1 MFRSVSPRVQRT
13 VLRRALRALAATAA
27 IGAAACDVP
36 TSAPIIEQRWVLPA
50 DGTTLA
56 VDRFLPP
63 GVTMQGAS
71 FGITLPGATLSQSL
85 GELCTACA
93 GQLTV
98 PKPAFQADL
107 FATVE
112 LPTDVTSATLAGG
125 TVLLEIENGFGFDPL
140 RPSATGTRGRLVSTI
155 ASGTMIVA
163 ADTVSG
169 DGYAL
174 APGTTLSRAIQIAAV
189 TVNGPL
195 QVHVWLD
202 SPAGDQTTVD
212 ASQRIVVRATP
223 KSWRVASARVALR
236 NKSVSAADIALDL
249 GGVDRSLAE
258 RVTGGALRLV
268 VTNPLDAAGQFTV
281 TLSAPGN
288 APIDKPLA
296 LQANATAAEQR
307 LVFTASELRSILGRA
322 DVTLTV
328 HGAVSGAD
336 TGQTVVVTPSAAIT
350 IASTLEL
357 TLRSEGN

>member
-1 MFRSVSPRVQRT
+1 MFRSLHPRAA
-13 VLRRALRALAATAA
+13 RRALRALAASAA
-27 IGAAACDVP
+27 LGVVACDVP

-50 DGTTLA
+50 DGTVLA

-63 GVTMQGAS
+63 GVTTQGTS
-71 FGITLPGATLSQSL
+71 FAISLPGATLSQSL
-85 GELCTACA
+85 GELCSVCA

-107 FATVE
+107 FATVD
-112 LPTDVTSATLAGG
+112 LPTDVTSAALAGG

-140 RPSATGTRGRLVSTI
+140 RPSSSGARGRLVSTI
-155 ASGTMIVA
+155 TSGTTVVA

-169 DGYAL
+169 EGYAL

-195 QVHVWLD
+195 AVHVWLD
-202 SPAGDQTTVD
+202 SPAGDRTTVD

-236 NKSVSAADIALDL
+236 DKSGSATDIALDL
-249 GGVDRSLAE
+249 GGVDESLAE

-268 VTNPLDAAGQFTV
+268 ITNPLNASGQFTV
-281 TLSAPGN
+281 TLSAPGI

-296 LQANATAAEQR
+296 LTANATAAEQR
-307 LVFTASELRSILGRA
+307 LVFTASELRSILGRD

-336 TGQTVVVTPSAAIT
+336 AGQTVVVTPSAAIAIT
-350 IASTLEL
+350 STLEL
-357 TLRSEGN
+357 TLRTETN